1 MNVENIAKAPND
13 KIRAI
18 DNVSDDIINMLVIKI
33 LNIKLSPHII
43 ISNVNKNKHS
53 LILFILSSLVISFFI
68 L

>member
-1 MNVENIAKAPND
+1 VNVENIAKAPND